1 MLEPI
6 LKWLPIAISFIALF
20 VTATFSW
27 TSHIDRRTAA
37 RLAREKDLHVW
48 AKDIGELYVLLRIGD
63 DTERRKALAK
73 LTVQIDYG
81 RLLFPNERT
90 DRAIMEYP
98 EGRRSSVLDPLVE
111 TYNGCAKENW
121 NLLKLGKDWREFTDQ
136 LSRRSTAFA
145 IDTSP
150 EAEGRKQYRNQ

>member
-1 MLEPI
+1 MLDVI
-6 LKWLPIAISFIALF
+6 LKWLPIAVSLLALA

-27 TSHIDRRTAA
+27 TNQVDRRAAA

-48 AKDIGELYVLLRIGD
+48 AKDIGELYVLFRIGD
-63 DTERRKALAK
+63 GVERKKALAK

-81 RLLFPNERT
+81 RLFFPNERT

-111 TYNGCAKENW
+111 TYNRCAKEDW
-121 NLLKLGKDWREFTDQ
+121 NVLKLGNDWREFTDQ
-136 LSRRSTAFA
+136 LSRRTTAFA

-150 EAEGRKQYRNQ
+150 EAEGRKQYRN